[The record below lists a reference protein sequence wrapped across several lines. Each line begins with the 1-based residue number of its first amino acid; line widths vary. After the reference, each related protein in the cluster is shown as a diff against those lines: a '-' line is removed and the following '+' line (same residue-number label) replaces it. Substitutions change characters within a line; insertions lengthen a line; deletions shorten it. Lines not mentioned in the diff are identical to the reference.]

1 MTLYNAASRAR
12 NATSLVNRNSGGGDK
27 KMGLYPQVG
36 RDSWTSIALGNR
48 PGCCFS
54 LGRSRI
60 NRNPA
65 TCSPSRPIGSTIL
78 VGWNCKR

>member
-54 LGRSRI
+54 LGRSQRS
-60 NRNPA
+60 RYPA
-65 TCSPSRPIGSTIL
+65 VCAVSRPIGSTVL
-78 VGWNCKR
+78 VGWNC

>member
-12 NATSLVNRNSGGGDK
+12 NATRLMNQNSGGGDK

-36 RDSWTSIALGNR
+36 RDSWTSIALGGK

-60 NRNPA
+60 ARYPSVCA
-65 TCSPSRPIGSTIL
+65 VSRPVGSTVL
-78 VGWNCKR
+78 VGWNC

>member
-12 NATSLVNRNSGGGDK
+12 NATRLMNQNTGGGNK

-36 RDSWTSIALGNR
+36 RDSWTSIALGSR

-54 LGRSRI
+54 LVNSRAA
-60 NRNPA
+60 RYPSVCA
-65 TCSPSRPIGSTIL
+65 VSRPIGSTVL
-78 VGWNCKR
+78 VGWNC

>member
-12 NATSLVNRNSGGGDK
+12 NATSLVNQNSGGGNK

-54 LGRSRI
+54 LGRSQRS
-60 NRNPA
+60 RYPA
-65 TCSPSRPIGSTIL
+65 VCAVSRPIGSTVL
-78 VGWNCKR
+78 VGWNC